1 MKRSLRFKVTVSF
14 LGAVT
19 LLIFLIVLFSVIFFR
34 PILIRDSADT
44 IRNYGDLISDVYAGG
59 SDTVSK
65 TMTMIDSSH
74 DIQTVILSENMEVID
89 AYTEIY
95 PNSMKLT
102 LIKGWLEDYL
112 ALPESDEPYCV
123 EVQDKT
129 DNLNRIVYI
138 RRIPTGDY
146 LVMSKVVKGIDTV
159 VDLALLIITAE
170 SIIVGIIGIIMCVV
184 LTRPYI
190 RQMEKMSRI
199 TKKMALL
206 EFDEKIGYRSN
217 DEVGVLASS
226 IDDMSEKLRGSIEK
240 LQMDVE
246 RRKRLIRDISHELK
260 TPVTTI
266 RGYTESIQVMTQD
279 NPRIQRY
286 CEIMVEECEVVDEL
300 VSEMLY
306 MSKLESDGY
315 SCAEELIDFELLEY
329 RLRQRIQN
337 ECEAEQVS
345 LGFERTDVYGNL
357 VLIERALLNYI
368 LNAVKHRTADTHITA
383 KGRVQGSS
391 YVFSVEN
398 FGEEISEKEKEL
410 IWDVFYKK
418 DESRN
423 RSDKGHGIGLAIVR
437 QIAALHKG
445 KTYVE
450 SKDGKNTFCFEIPVN
465 GK

>member
-14 LGAVT
+14 LGAVM
-19 LLIFLIVLFSVIFFR
+19 LLIFLIVIFSVIFLR
-34 PILIRDSADT
+34 PILVRDSAET
-44 IRNYGDLISDVYAGG
+44 IQNYGELISDVYAGG
-59 SDTVSK
+59 SDTVRK

-74 DIQTVILSENMEVID
+74 DIQTVILSEDMKVVD

-95 PNSMKLT
+95 PNSTKLD
-102 LIKGWLEDYL
+102 LVKSWMEDYL
-112 ALPESDEPYCV
+112 TVPERDEPYCI
-123 EVQDKT
+123 EVKDET

-138 RRIPTGDY
+138 RRIPTGEY
-146 LVMSKVVKGIDTV
+146 LVMSKVIKGIDQV
-159 VDLALLIITAE
+159 VDIALLIIAAE
-170 SIIVGIIGIIMCVV
+170 SILVGIIGVIMCIV

-190 RQMEKMSRI
+190 TQMEKMSRI
-199 TKKMALL
+199 TRKMALL
-206 EFDEKIGYRSN
+206 EFDEKIGYKSN

-226 IDDMSEKLRGSIEK
+226 IDDMSDKLRMSIEK
-240 LQMDVE
+240 LKTDVE

-266 RGYTESIQVMTQD
+266 RGYTENIQIMTED

-286 CEIMVEECEVVDEL
+286 CEIMVEECEVIDEL

-315 SCAEELIDFELLEY
+315 SCEEELIDFVLLEC
-329 RLRQRIQN
+329 RLRQRIEN
-337 ECEAEQVS
+337 ECAEGQAEIE
-345 LGFERTDVYGNL
+345 FERADVYGNQ
-357 VLIERALLNYI
+357 VLIERAVLNYI
-368 LNAVKHRTADTHITA
+368 LNAVRHCTPDTHITVR
-383 KGRVQGSS
+383 GYVQGDH
-391 YVFSVEN
+391 YIFSVEN
-398 FGEEISEKEKEL
+398 FGEELSEKDREL

-418 DESRN
+418 DKART

-450 SKDGKNTFCFEIPVN
+450 SDDGKNIFYFEMPL
-465 GK
+465 K